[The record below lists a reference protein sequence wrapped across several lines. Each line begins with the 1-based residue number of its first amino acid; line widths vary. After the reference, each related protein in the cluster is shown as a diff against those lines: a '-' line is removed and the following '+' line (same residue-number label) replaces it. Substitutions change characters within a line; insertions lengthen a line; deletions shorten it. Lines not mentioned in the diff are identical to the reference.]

1 MKPFSTLN
9 YEIKPHLEHQRLKH
23 IELSNQALEQ
33 FFKAVEHIDIERI
46 EYVPFERFYLADK
59 LKEAVG
65 DSFQHNIRQ
74 ILHDRSSGGFT
85 IGVQE
90 QTDNIDEYIKFA
102 TAISHLIGITNYDAM
117 SGKFYARFSVQHSFE
132 SDTYLRQAFRVL
144 ELHTDGIFV
153 DEPTDWLIMMKFVER
168 NAVGGESRLLHL
180 DDWEDLSALSHH
192 PLASHIYKF
201 DYSDRGSKNVNSA
214 VYNPTF
220 YEQNNTTCMRYNHQC
235 THPQT
240 IEQAMYLK
248 KIQESMENSPG
259 TISIHLPVGQLVL
272 LNNHFWLHGREAFEK
287 KMDLYRELMR
297 QRGVFAKN

>member
-1 MKPFSTLN
+1 MNPFGTLN
-9 YEIKPHLEHQRLKH
+9 YEIKPHPEHQRLKH
-23 IELSNQALEQ
+23 VELSNASLQQ
-33 FFKAVEHIDIERI
+33 FFQSVKDIDIERI
-46 EYVPFERFYLADK
+46 EYVPFERFYLADQ

-65 DSFQHNIRQ
+65 GSFQQTIRQ
-74 ILHDRSSGGFT
+74 ILQDRSSGGFT

-90 QTDNIDEYIKFA
+90 QTDDTDEYLKFA
-102 TAISHLIGITNYDAM
+102 TAIAYLIGISNHDAM
-117 SGKFYARFSVQHSFE
+117 SGKFYARFAVQHSDD

-180 DDWEDLSALSHH
+180 DDWEDLPAFSQH
-192 PLASHIYKF
+192 PLASHIYKY
-201 DYSDRGSKNVNSA
+201 DYSDRGSKNVTSA

-220 YEQNNTTCMRYNHQC
+220 YERNHTICMRYNHQC
-235 THPQT
+235 VHPQT

-248 KIQESMENSPG
+248 HIQESMENSPG
-259 TISIHLPVGQLVL
+259 TLAVNLPVGQLVI

-287 KMDLYRELMR
+287 NTDLYRELMR
-297 QRGVFAKN
+297 QRGVFAQN